1 MSFGVTDHS
10 EFFVSN
16 DDKFIVT
23 TDQKF
28 YRPRENVWLKRDFA
42 LNIFVREPEEL
53 LLPRE
58 NVDRSFQRLPP
69 QRKIERIYATW

>member
-42 LNIFVREPEEL
+42 LNIFVREPPNRF
-53 LLPRE
+53 LPRDS
-58 NVDRSFQRLPP
+58 VDPNMTRLSP
-69 QRKIERIYATW
+69 QREIERIYATW